1 MLPKIEQRNLTRS
14 GRTAATLTAIVAVC
28 LGVSPVMS
36 QPEIPANLLEQ
47 LEKAAG
53 QRKPKEL
60 PKFEDIAK
68 DYEKV
73 ISTADGQ
80 ASLYT
85 IWVRK
90 KDGQMLAELP
100 GSFQKQLLF
109 IAYTISGGI
118 PTAGVQFGDM
128 YVQWKKYD
136 KRLALI
142 QPNLGVRTTGDLESK
157 KGKERVFT
165 DRVVLDVPIVAMGKK
180 GGPVI
185 DMDALLVGQA
195 SKFFGPRLMAGA
207 NRKLAT
213 IAKAKAFPK
222 NVELAF
228 ELPLQRGRFGTLHY
242 SISVIPHKT
251 GYKPRAADARLPSR

>member
-1 MLPKIEQRNLTRS
+1 MLPKIEQGSVSRS
-14 GRTAATLTAIVAVC
+14 GRRSAMLTTIAAICFVA
-28 LGVSPVMS
+28 GPAMS
-36 QPEIPANLLEQ
+36 QPEIPANIKEQ
-47 LEKAAG
+47 MAKAASAQQAKKG
-53 QRKPKEL
+53 EL

-85 IWVRK
+85 IWIRK

-100 GSFQKQLLF
+100 SNFEKQLLF

-128 YVQWKKYD
+128 YVKWKKYD

-142 QPNLGVRTTGDLESK
+142 QPNLSVRTTGDLESK

-165 DRVVLDVPIVAMGKK
+165 DRVVLDIPIVAKGKK

-185 DMDALLVGQA
+185 D
-195 SKFFGPRLMAGA
+195 
-207 NRKLAT
+207 
-213 IAKAKAFPK
+213 I
-222 NVELAF
+222 
-228 ELPLQRGRFGTLHY
+228 
-242 SISVIPHKT
+242 
-251 GYKPRAADARLPSR
+251 DARWV